1 MAATRSPQEA
11 FGHHLQALDAEQPAN
26 RSSTP

>member
-1 MAATRSPQEA
+1 MAATRSPQEVS
-11 FGHHLQALDAEQPAN
+11 GHHLQALDAEQPTN

>member
-1 MAATRSPQEA
+1 MATRSPQEA